1 MGDLAPGVELSRLMD
16 AAFDPDGPLH
26 DTFAVVAVQS
36 GRLVYER
43 YGGALPQWE
52 GPGKPVQRETPLL
65 SWSTA
70 KSMLHAVVGML
81 AGDGRLDPE
90 APAPGPEWQA
100 PGDPRGAITIADL
113 LAMRDGLDFLEEY
126 EDPETSDV
134 LQMLYGTGQADMAGY
149 AADRSL
155 AALPGSRFNYSTGTS
170 MVLSGIVAREL
181 GPGAPYAAFLA
192 ERLFGPLGMTTARA
206 EFDDAGTWVA
216 GSYVYASARD
226 YARFGLLYLRDGMW
240 EGRRLLPEGWVDAGR
255 TPKSVDPDDGHLYG
269 AHWWTRDDPLGT
281 FWASGH
287 DGQFIDICPALDLV
301 LVRMG
306 HTGSDRSPALRTWR
320 DEVIGAFADAP
331 FEHGRQ

>member
-52 GPGKPVQRETPLL
+52 GPGKPVQRESPLL
-65 SWSTA
+65 SWSMA

-90 APAPGPEWQA
+90 APAPVPEWQA
-100 PGDPRGAITIADL
+100 PGDPRGAIAITDL

-155 AALPGSRFNYSTGTS
+155 AAFPGSR
-170 MVLSGIVAREL
+170 
-181 GPGAPYAAFLA
+181 
-192 ERLFGPLGMTTARA
+192 
-206 EFDDAGTWVA
+206 
-216 GSYVYASARD
+216 
-226 YARFGLLYLRDGMW
+226 
-240 EGRRLLPEGWVDAGR
+240 VD
-255 TPKSVDPDDGHLYG
+255 
-269 AHWWTRDDPLGT
+269 
-281 FWASGH
+281 
-287 DGQFIDICPALDLV
+287 
-301 LVRMG
+301 
-306 HTGSDRSPALRTWR
+306 
-320 DEVIGAFADAP
+320 
-331 FEHGRQ
+331 